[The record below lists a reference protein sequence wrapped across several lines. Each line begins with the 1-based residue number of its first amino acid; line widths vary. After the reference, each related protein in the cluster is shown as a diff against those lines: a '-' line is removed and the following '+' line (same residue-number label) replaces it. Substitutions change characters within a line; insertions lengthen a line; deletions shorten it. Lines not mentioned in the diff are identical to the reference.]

1 MVWSHGWVDAAGGR
15 FTDPFGFLRRTVLD
29 HLQDMKLPSE
39 TIERVAFGNYA
50 RVLKA
55 VLN

>member
-1 MVWSHGWVDAAGGR
+1 VV
-15 FTDPFGFLRRTVLD
+15 D

-39 TIERVAFGNYA
+39 TIQRVAYGNYA

-55 VLN
+55 ALG